1 MKATSRHYAN
11 GEDHLL
17 IIRFSAM
24 GDVAMLAPV
33 TNILT
38 RKYPNLQITIVTRGF
53 FSPIFDNIPRVTV
66 YAADLKG
73 QHKGITGLY
82 KLSRELKGLGIT
94 AVGDMHNVLRSKM
107 LKFFLMASGIK
118 SRKIDKGRAEKK
130 ALTASNNKVFRQLK
144 TTHQRYADV
153 LANLGYPIDLSKPGK
168 LPKHDLSANVLE
180 STGHKE
186 SSWIGLAP
194 FAAHIAKAYPIHLVA
209 EVLKQL
215 SQQAQTKTF
224 LFGGGQEETRQL
236 ESLASPYENVFSLA
250 GKLKFEEELQV
261 ISNLDV
267 MVSMDSGNAHLAAMY
282 GVKVLTLWGVT
293 HPYAGFGA
301 YNQPAHHHLL
311 PDLVKFPDIPTSVYG
326 NKFPAGYE
334 NAIATISP
342 EMVIEKINTML
353 PENKN
358 G

>member
-1 MKATSRHYAN
+1 MKASSRQYAT
-11 GEDHLL
+11 GKEHLL

-33 TNILT
+33 VNILT
-38 RKYPNLQITIVTRGF
+38 GQYPKMHITVLTRGF
-53 FSPIFDNIPRVTV
+53 FSPIFENIPRVTV
-66 YAADLKG
+66 FPADLKG

-82 KLSRELKGLGIT
+82 RLSKELKGLGIT
-94 AVGDMHNVLRSKM
+94 AVGDVHNVLRTNM
-107 LKFFLMASGIK
+107 LKLFLLGSGIK
-118 SRKIDKGRAEKK
+118 FMQIDKGRAEKK

-153 LANLGYPIDLSKPGK
+153 LAKLGYAIDLNKPGK
-168 LPKHDLSANVLE
+168 LPKYALTSNVSE
-180 STGHKE
+180 NTGHKE
-186 SSWIGLAP
+186 GSWIGFAP
-194 FAAHIAKAYPIHLVA
+194 FAAHTAKAYPLNLVA

-215 SQQAQTKTF
+215 SQQGKNKIF
-224 LFGGGQEETRQL
+224 LFGGGQEETTKL

-250 GKLKFEEELQV
+250 GKFKFEEELQV
-261 ISNLDV
+261 ISNLDL

-301 YNQPAHHHLL
+301 YNQPDHHHLL
-311 PDLVKFPDIPTSVYG
+311 PDLLKYPQIPTSVYG

-334 NAIATISP
+334 NALETISP
-342 EMVIEKINTML
+342 GLVTSKINKIIA
-353 PENKN
+353 ENKN